1 MNVALQASPNV
12 DAVFEELPE
21 LNRKLVAFK
30 ALPNMLL
37 LDGIDEVVSVA
48 LPSQLP
54 PNEYD

>member
-30 ALPNMLL
+30 ALPKMLL